1 MTHGAVR
8 RCCVRRNVIGIAAIL
23 SIAAACTGDAAD
35 ESAAGP
41 TPAAAGSVA
50 PEPMDE
56 SGGTDTEGTVAPLQT
71 TEAPSSETTVVTTD
85 AATAPPVEQ
94 TSGEVLASGTVPP
107 PVAPPPVPGP
117 TVTSEI
123 DEPADFGTGIIA
135 AVDEI
140 TAVEVEG
147 RMPGERSGPGVM
159 VSVRVEN
166 QSSASIT
173 LDFTTVDLIGLDG
186 TSATPVEMDESIRL
200 EGELEPGASAVG
212 RYHYFIPVE
221 QRASATITISYA
233 AGVPT
238 ALFTGALPDA

>member
-8 RCCVRRNVIGIAAIL
+8 RCRTRTNVIGIVAIL
-23 SIAAACTGDAAD
+23 SIVAGCAGDGGD

-50 PEPMDE
+50 PVAPESGDE
-56 SGGTDTEGTVAPLQT
+56 SGDTDAESTVPPPQS
-71 TEAPSSETTVVTTD
+71 TEAPASDTTVVTTD

-94 TSGEVLASGTVPP
+94 STGEVLASGTV
-107 PVAPPPVPGP
+107 PPPVPGP

-135 AVDEI
+135 TIDEIAAVD
-140 TAVEVEG
+140 VEG
-147 RMPGERSGPGVM
+147 RIPGERSGPGVM

-166 QSSASIT
+166 QSSAPIT

-186 TSATPVEMDESIRL
+186 ASAIPVEMEESIRL
-200 EGELEPGASAVG
+200 EGELAPGASAVG